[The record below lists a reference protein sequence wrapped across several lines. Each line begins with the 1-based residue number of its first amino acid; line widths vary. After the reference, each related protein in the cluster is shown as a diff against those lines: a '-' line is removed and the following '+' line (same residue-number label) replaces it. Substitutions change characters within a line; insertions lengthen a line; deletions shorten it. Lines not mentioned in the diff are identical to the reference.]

1 MTETAQRLKYWFGQ
15 FATLFVLGFT
25 LMFIPTGFDLWQSEP
40 AFVDYD
46 PSSTMYD
53 VSFVTAILIGLIVG
67 LYVTRNIYR
76 WSKTQRA

>member
-1 MTETAQRLKYWFGQ
+1 MADKIRHLKYWAGQ
-15 FATLFVLGFT
+15 LATLFVLGLT
-25 LMFIPTGFDLWQSEP
+25 LMFVPVGFDLWQSEP
-40 AFVDYD
+40 AFVDFD